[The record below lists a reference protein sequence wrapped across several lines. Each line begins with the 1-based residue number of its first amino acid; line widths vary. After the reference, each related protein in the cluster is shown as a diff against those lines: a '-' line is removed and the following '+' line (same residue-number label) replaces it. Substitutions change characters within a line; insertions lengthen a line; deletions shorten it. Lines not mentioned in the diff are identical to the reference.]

1 MYSYSSV
8 TNKNKEDVHLWP
20 REYFSP
26 QLKHKPCSRWRANSD
41 GVNRLKGMVAE
52 RGLVT
57 DGSRDDS
64 GEGPFEESEGRVLFT
79 TGGAVE
85 GGLPP

>member
-1 MYSYSSV
+1 
-8 TNKNKEDVHLWP
+8 
-20 REYFSP
+20 
-26 QLKHKPCSRWRANSD
+26 
-41 GVNRLKGMVAE
+41 MVAE
-52 RGLVT
+52 CGLVT